1 MKLKVLKANGEKM
14 TLKLALSGLKNHLK
28 DYFILFSG
36 LTISAAIFYMFQTLA
51 ANPLFLKSNTYL
63 LSIVVIFNLGTF
75 LLAII
80 TFAYLNYANNFLI
93 NLRSRIYAMYLMLG
107 AKSRKIAQLIFLETI
122 VIGLLA
128 VLAGIVC
135 GIILTQLISR
145 LLIRQ
150 LDLSLIHYSPWNNQ
164 AILVTLIFFLVIFV
178 FFALKNARKLVYTP
192 ILKLLNQEKTPVRAH
207 KNPLLW
213 GGEIIAG
220 IVLLAIGYWA
230 LAHLDILNIKGIF
243 VAIITI
249 VSGSYFVFDSLFLA
263 IVQNLQ
269 HRPNFALKK
278 LHSFTLGQLNF
289 RLRDLTKLLAMI
301 SIMFALALGA
311 ITAGIGFHRD
321 IATIT
326 NVCSDYDFILHDPST
341 RELDQV
347 NNLKLTDT
355 SVYHYKVVSNKVYWL
370 VDDFDLKPFNYV
382 IPNGSFNPIKYS
394 HVTGKQMLKDK
405 NKWLS
410 ILQSYLGDASTILP
424 GGFLPKKE
432 FETKTGKEHTIN
444 LYVLKNF
451 MAEKNQIKPLVLAD
465 NKKIKLDVNR
475 DSTQKYNIFFV
486 INGMLSG
493 FEFMGL
499 FLGIAFLAMLA
510 SCLMFKILSGANN
523 DMHRY
528 QILKQIGTRHQLL
541 EYSIA
546 QEIGTI
552 FLLPALLGIV
562 HVLFGLQ
569 MFKVTTLIHEPYKN
583 LIIPIGI
590 FLVLYA
596 FYYLITDFI
605 YQKKVLRK

>member
-1 MKLKVLKANGEKM
+1 MVKKM

-122 VIGLLA
+122 VIGFLA
-128 VLAGIVC
+128 VLTGVVF

-145 LLIRQ
+145 LLIKQ
-150 LDLSLIHYSPWNNQ
+150 LDLSLIHYSPWNSQ

-230 LAHLDILNIKGIF
+230 LAHLDKLNVKGIF

-249 VSGSYFVFDSLFLA
+249 ISGSYFIFDSLFLA
-263 IVQNLQ
+263 IIQSLQ
-269 HRPNFALKK
+269 HRPNFALKG

-355 SVYHYKVVSNKVYWL
+355 SVYHYKVASNKVYWL

-569 MFKVTTLIHEPYKN
+569 MFKVTALIHEPYKN

-605 YQKKVLRK
+605 YQKKALRK